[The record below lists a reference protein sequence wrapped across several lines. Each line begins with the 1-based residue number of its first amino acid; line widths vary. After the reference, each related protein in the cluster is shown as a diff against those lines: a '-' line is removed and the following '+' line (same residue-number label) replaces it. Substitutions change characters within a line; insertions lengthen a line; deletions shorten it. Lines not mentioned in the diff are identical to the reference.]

1 MYIIRQEIMMSKSPF
16 KTVNVIKSL
25 KLVLTLFSSIYQTV
39 NVAEIKSNTI

>member
-16 KTVNVIKSL
+16 KTVIG
-25 KLVLTLFSSIYQTV
+25 VLSINAVLRLASPTQTV